1 MESLIEVILKAK
13 GFTTYVGPEGADN
26 GSDVLAGQ
34 GLFGF
39 ESQNGV

>member
-13 GFTTYVGPEGADN
+13 GFTTYVGLEGADN

-34 GLFGF
+34 GLLGF